1 MPVPTQE
8 MAEEAQRGLDW
19 RAEYGRGGTEVG
31 VARAR
36 DISNRVNLSDETIG
50 RMVSYFARHEVDKE
64 AEGFRSGEEGYP
76 SAGRIAWALWGG
88 DPGKSWA
95 ERQYAMTR
103 ENRAAADSLSVGD
116 FVSWNS
122 SDGRARGRIIRI
134 SRDGTLDVPNTSF
147 SITGTEENPAA
158 LIRLYR
164 DNEETETI
172 VGHRF
177 STLTRIDPIIA
188 RSSLFRLDQKMMM
201 KKNIVLDNVGL
212 KFSKGDTGGFSGYA
226 SVFGGVDSYND
237 TIMPGAYKSVIERI
251 KTGAARMPKM
261 FVNHKSY
268 ELPVGKWKSIDE
280 DDVGL
285 FLFGELTPGMA
296 DAQAVKAAMMHG
308 TIDGLSI
315 GYGLNGDD
323 VEYDDD
329 YDNHGRVR
337 IIKNISE
344 LYEISIVTYPA
355 DESARVDLSSVKSV
369 LDQVESIKDFED
381 FLREAGGFSKS
392 LATATASRAKRLF
405 SQSESEKSKLPD
417 ELQRIIAANLQ
428 NSRTL

>member
-1 MPVPTQE
+1 MPVPTQA
-8 MAEEAQRGLDW
+8 MADEAERGLAW

-36 DISNRVNLSDETIG
+36 DISNRVDLSNDTIG
-50 RMVSYFARHEVDKE
+50 RMVSFFARHEVDKE
-64 AEGFRSGEEGYP
+64 AQGFRPGEDGYP

-95 ERQYAMTR
+95 DKEWSKIQGKGA
-103 ENRAAADSLSVGD
+103 E
-116 FVSWNS
+116 
-122 SDGRARGRIIRI
+122 
-134 SRDGTLDVPNTSF
+134 
-147 SITGTEENPAA
+147 
-158 LIRLYR
+158 
-164 DNEETETI
+164 
-172 VGHRF
+172 
-177 STLTRIDPIIA
+177 
-188 RSSLFRLDQKMMM
+188 KMMM

-212 KFSKGDTGGFSGYA
+212 KFAKGDAGGFSGYA

-237 TIMPGAYKSVIERI
+237 TIMPGAYKGVIERI
-251 KTGAARMPKM
+251 KSGAARMPKM

-280 DDVGL
+280 DNVGL
-285 FLFGELTPGMA
+285 FMFGELTPGME
-296 DAQAVKAAMMHG
+296 DAQAVKAAMQHG

-315 GYGLNGDD
+315 GYGLNRDD
-323 VEYDDD
+323 VEYDEKGDST
-329 YDNHGRVR
+329 VR

-355 DESARVDLSSVKSV
+355 DDSARVDLSSVKSV

-405 SQSESEKSKLPD
+405 SQSESEKQKLPD
-417 ELQRIIAANLQ
+417 ELQRMIAANLQ
-428 NSRTL
+428 SSRTL

>member
-1 MPVPTQE
+1 MV
-8 MAEEAQRGLDW
+8 EEAERGLAW

-36 DISNRVNLSDETIG
+36 DISNRVDLSNDTIG
-50 RMVSYFARHEVDKE
+50 RMVSYFARHEVDKD
-64 AEGFRSGEEGYP
+64 AQGFRPGEDGYP

-95 ERQYAMTR
+95 DKEWSKIQGKGA
-103 ENRAAADSLSVGD
+103 E
-116 FVSWNS
+116 
-122 SDGRARGRIIRI
+122 
-134 SRDGTLDVPNTSF
+134 
-147 SITGTEENPAA
+147 
-158 LIRLYR
+158 
-164 DNEETETI
+164 
-172 VGHRF
+172 
-177 STLTRIDPIIA
+177 
-188 RSSLFRLDQKMMM
+188 KMMM

-212 KFSKGDTGGFSGYA
+212 KFAKGDAGGFSGYA

-251 KTGAARMPKM
+251 KSGAARMPKM

-285 FLFGELTPGMA
+285 FMFGELTPGME
-296 DAQAVKAAMMHG
+296 DAQAVKAAMQHG

-315 GYGLNGDD
+315 GYGLNRDD
-323 VEYDDD
+323 VEYSEKGDST
-329 YDNHGRVR
+329 VR

-355 DESARVDLSSVKSV
+355 DDSARVDLSSVKSV

-405 SQSESEKSKLPD
+405 SQSESEKTKLPD

>member
-1 MPVPTQE
+1 MPVPTQA
-8 MAEEAQRGLDW
+8 MVEEAERGLAW

-36 DISNRVNLSDETIG
+36 DISNRVDLSNDTIG
-50 RMVSYFARHEVDKE
+50 RMVSYFARHEVDKD
-64 AEGFRSGEEGYP
+64 AQGFRPGEDGYP
-76 SAGRIAWALWGG
+76 SAGQIAWALWGG

-95 ERQYAMTR
+95 DKEWSKIQGEGA
-103 ENRAAADSLSVGD
+103 E
-116 FVSWNS
+116 
-122 SDGRARGRIIRI
+122 
-134 SRDGTLDVPNTSF
+134 
-147 SITGTEENPAA
+147 
-158 LIRLYR
+158 
-164 DNEETETI
+164 
-172 VGHRF
+172 
-177 STLTRIDPIIA
+177 
-188 RSSLFRLDQKMMM
+188 KMMM

-212 KFSKGDTGGFSGYA
+212 KFAKGDAGGFSGYA

-237 TIMPGAYKSVIERI
+237 TIMPGAYKGVIERI
-251 KTGAARMPKM
+251 KSGAARMPKM

-285 FLFGELTPGMA
+285 FMFGELTPGME
-296 DAQAVKAAMMHG
+296 DAQAVKAAMQHG

-315 GYGLNGDD
+315 GYGLNRDD
-323 VEYDDD
+323 VEYEEKGDST
-329 YDNHGRVR
+329 VR

-355 DESARVDLSSVKSV
+355 DDSARVDLSSVKSV

-405 SQSESEKSKLPD
+405 SQSESEKTKLPD

>member
-1 MPVPTQE
+1 MPVPTQA
-8 MAEEAQRGLDW
+8 MAEEAERGLAW

-36 DISNRVNLSDETIG
+36 DISNRVDLSDDTIG
-50 RMVSYFARHEVDKE
+50 RMVSYFARHEVDKD
-64 AEGFRSGEEGYP
+64 AQGFRPGEDGYP

-95 ERQYAMTR
+95 DKEWSKIQGKGA
-103 ENRAAADSLSVGD
+103 E
-116 FVSWNS
+116 
-122 SDGRARGRIIRI
+122 
-134 SRDGTLDVPNTSF
+134 
-147 SITGTEENPAA
+147 
-158 LIRLYR
+158 
-164 DNEETETI
+164 
-172 VGHRF
+172 
-177 STLTRIDPIIA
+177 
-188 RSSLFRLDQKMMM
+188 KMMM

-212 KFSKGDTGGFSGYA
+212 KFAKGDTGGFSGYA

-251 KTGAARMPKM
+251 KSGASRMPKM
-261 FVNHKSY
+261 FVNHKSF

-296 DAQAVKAAMMHG
+296 DAQAVKAAMQHG

-355 DESARVDLSSVKSV
+355 DDSARVDLSSVKSV

-405 SQSESEKSKLPD
+405 SQSESEKTKLPD